1 MTTQNPNTNSLNIT
15 KDDVID
21 IITCIIDVDGLEE
34 AKSVFKQLN
43 AVFSTLPGW
52 KETAAEIYRLFAD
65 KRKEEKQQ
73 MREEKLEEL
82 RAAASSVLVL
92 SQATSDASNIGRAD
106 VDMKVDVNTPG
117 NNIARIIKFS
127 KEDED

>member
-1 MTTQNPNTNSLNIT
+1 MTTPNPNTNSLNIT

-82 RAAASSVLVL
+82 RAAASQLFVLN
-92 SQATSDASNIGRAD
+92 QASSDANNIGKAD
-106 VDMKVDVNTPG
+106 VDMKVDVSSPG
-117 NNIARIIKFS
+117 NTIAKTIKYN
-127 KEDED
+127 K